1 MEAIDAV
8 ITWVDGADPNYQMKY
23 RKYFA
28 GRSNIKKQ
36 FLQSNEITLCI
47 ASILKYAPFIR
58 KIFIV
63 TDGQSPNLDEIK
75 DFAHLDK
82 IKIIDHKEIFYGVEE
97 FLPTFNIR
105 SIDAVLYKI
114 NDLSE
119 KFIYFNDDMFLIKK
133 SSPKEWF
140 IENKAVLSGNWA
152 KTYNIQPLKK
162 ISNMIKHVFKI
173 RPSYNAA
180 QSRSANIAGFKRKYF
195 RSYHSGRPQIKS
207 IIKSFYEKNPNMLKK
222 QLKHKFRNDKQ
233 YMPYSLCWHL
243 LIKEERYVKV
253 SKSKLVEIKKIRDYT
268 PHKLKELLN
277 ELDNNEEVKLL
288 NIQDLNYA
296 SEDTSMV
303 FKNWFFNK
311 LTN

>member
-23 RKYFA
+23 RKYFS

-75 DFAHLDK
+75 DFANLDK
-82 IKIIDHKEIFYGVEE
+82 LKIIDHKEIFYGEEE

-133 SSPKEWF
+133 K
-140 IENKAVLSGNWA
+140 
-152 KTYNIQPLKK
+152 
-162 ISNMIKHVFKI
+162 
-173 RPSYNAA
+173 
-180 QSRSANIAGFKRKYF
+180 
-195 RSYHSGRPQIKS
+195 
-207 IIKSFYEKNPNMLKK
+207 
-222 QLKHKFRNDKQ
+222 
-233 YMPYSLCWHL
+233 
-243 LIKEERYVKV
+243 
-253 SKSKLVEIKKIRDYT
+253 
-268 PHKLKELLN
+268 
-277 ELDNNEEVKLL
+277 
-288 NIQDLNYA
+288 
-296 SEDTSMV
+296 
-303 FKNWFFNK
+303 
-311 LTN
+311 